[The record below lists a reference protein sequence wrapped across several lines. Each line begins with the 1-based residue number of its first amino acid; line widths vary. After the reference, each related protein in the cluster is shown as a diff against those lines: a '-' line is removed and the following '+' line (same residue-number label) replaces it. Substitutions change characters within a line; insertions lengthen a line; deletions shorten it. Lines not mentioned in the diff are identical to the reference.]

1 MADIA
6 EVITLVK
13 NDSAVE
19 TLGNAAAS
27 DTIPTCTG
35 KEYLIV
41 NNGAGAPINVTIS
54 SHENC
59 DQGSDHDLVIA
70 VANGV
75 RRILGPFLPA
85 SRFKNPSTGKIDVA
99 WSSTTTITRAVMK
112 VPV

>member
-6 EVITLVK
+6 EITTLVK
-13 NDSAVE
+13 NSSAVHA
-19 TLGNAAAS
+19 LGAAAAS

-35 KEYLIV
+35 KELLAV
-41 NNGAGAPINVTIS
+41 ANGAGAPINVTIS

-75 RRILGPFLPA
+75 TRILGPFVPA
-85 SRFKNPSTGKIDVA
+85 SRYANPSTGKIDVA
-99 WSSTTTITRAVMK
+99 YSSVTTITRAVIK
-112 VPV
+112 IPV